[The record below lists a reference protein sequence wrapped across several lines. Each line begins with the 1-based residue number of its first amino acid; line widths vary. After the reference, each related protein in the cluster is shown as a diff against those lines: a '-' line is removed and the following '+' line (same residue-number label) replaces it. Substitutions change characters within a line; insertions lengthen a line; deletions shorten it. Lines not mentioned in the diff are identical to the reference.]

1 MKTIHGIENFP
12 ADEAS
17 IVTIGTFDGVHLGHQ
32 QILKQLIDTSRKSKL
47 KSVLLTFFP
56 HPRMVLQPDI
66 SMRLIQTIQEREKA
80 LQKTGLDY
88 LVIHPFSTEF
98 SRLSADDYVKQILVE
113 QLNVRKVV
121 VGYDHRFGRNRTASL
136 EDMYHYA
143 DIHEFEVIEIN
154 AEKIESTAVS
164 STKIRKAIDEGNI
177 ELANTY
183 LGHSFTIEGMVI
195 DGDKRGRELSY
206 PTANIDLQNPH
217 KIVPKQGVYL
227 VKSNLEDRII
237 YGMMN
242 IGTKPTFNAAIPSI
256 EVHFFDWN
264 DNLYGQA
271 VQLELLKWV
280 REERKFNTVEELQTQ
295 IQADEQYCRSSI
307 PTSHVSYK

>member
-206 PTANIDLQNPH
+206 PTANIALQNPH

-227 VKSNLEDRII
+227 VKSNLEGRII

-242 IGTKPTFNAAIPSI
+242 IGTKPTFNAAMPSI

-264 DNLYGQA
+264 GNLYGQA
-271 VQLELLKWV
+271 VQVELLKWV

-307 PTSHVSYK
+307 PTLHVSYK

>member
-12 ADEAS
+12 SDEAS

-32 QILKQLIDTSRKSKL
+32 QILKKLIDTSQKSKL

-56 HPRMVLQPDI
+56 HPKVVLQPDI
-66 SMRLIQTIQEREKA
+66 SMHLIQTIQEREKA
-80 LQKTGLDY
+80 LENTGLDY
-88 LVIHPFSTEF
+88 LVIHPFSIEF
-98 SRLSADDYVKQILVE
+98 SRLSADDYVKQILIE

-143 DIHEFEVIEIN
+143 DIYDFEVIEID
-154 AEKIESTAVS
+154 AKKINSTAVS
-164 STKIRKAIDEGNI
+164 STKIRKAIDDGNI
-177 ELANTY
+177 ELANNY
-183 LGHSFTIEGMVI
+183 LGHPFTIEGMVVH
-195 DGDKRGRELSY
+195 GDKRGRELSY
-206 PTANIDLQNPH
+206 PTANIDLQNQH

-227 VKSNLEDRII
+227 VKSKFNDRVV

-242 IGTKPTFNAAIPSI
+242 IGTKPTFDKTMPSI
-256 EVHFFDWN
+256 EVHFMDWN
-264 DNLYGQA
+264 GDLYGQEIQ
-271 VQLELLKWV
+271 VELLKWV
-280 REERKFNTVEELQTQ
+280 RDERKFKTAKELQTQ
-295 IQADEQYCRSSI
+295 IQMDEQNCRSSI

>member
-32 QILKQLIDTSRKSKL
+32 QILEQLIDTSRKSKL

-56 HPRMVLQPDI
+56 HPRVVLQPDVP
-66 SMRLIQTIQEREKA
+66 MHLIQTIEERERA
-80 LQKTGLDY
+80 LAKTGLDY
-88 LVIHPFSTEF
+88 LVIHPFSAEF
-98 SRLSADDYVKQILVE
+98 SRLSADDYVKRVLVQ
-113 QLNVRKVV
+113 QLNVQKVV

-143 DIHEFEVIEIN
+143 DIYDFELIEID
-154 AEKIESTAVS
+154 AKKIDSTAVS

-183 LGHSFTIEGMVI
+183 LGQPFTLEGMIVH
-195 DGDKRGRELSY
+195 GDKRGRELSY
-206 PTANIDLQNPH
+206 PTANMDLKNPH

-227 VKSNLEDRII
+227 VKSNLSNRVI

-242 IGTKPTFNAAIPSI
+242 IGTKPTFDASMPSI

-264 DNLYGQA
+264 GDLYGQA
-271 VQLELLKWV
+271 VQVELLKWV
-280 REERKFNTVEELQTQ
+280 REERKFSSVEELQTQ

-307 PTSHVSYK
+307 PT

>member
-32 QILKQLIDTSRKSKL
+32 QILKQLTDTSRKSKL

-80 LQKTGLDY
+80 LKNIGLDY
-88 LVIHPFSTEF
+88 LVIHPFSIAF

-206 PTANIDLQNPH
+206 PTANIDLQNQH

-227 VKSNLEDRII
+227 VKSKLKGRVV

-242 IGTKPTFNAAIPSI
+242 IGTKPTFDTTMPSI
-256 EVHFFDWN
+256 EVHFLDWN
-264 DNLYGQA
+264 GDLYGQA
-271 VQLELLKWV
+271 VQVELLKWV
-280 REERKFNTVEELQTQ
+280 REERKFSSAEELQTQ

-307 PTSHVSYK
+307 PT

>member
-32 QILKQLIDTSRKSKL
+32 QILKQLTETSRKSKL

-80 LQKTGLDY
+80 LENTGLDY
-88 LVIHPFSTEF
+88 LVIHPFSTTF

-143 DIHEFEVIEIN
+143 DIYDFEVIEID
-154 AEKIESTAVS
+154 AKKIDSIAVS
-164 STKIRKAIDEGNI
+164 STKIRKAIDDGNI

-183 LGHSFTIEGMVI
+183 LGQQFSLEGTVVH
-195 DGDKRGRELSY
+195 GEKRGRELSY
-206 PTANIDLQNPH
+206 PTANIDLQNQH

-227 VKSNLEDRII
+227 VKSKLKGHVV

-242 IGTKPTFNAAIPSI
+242 IGTKPTFDTSTPSI
-256 EVHFFDWN
+256 EVYFFDWN
-264 DNLYGQA
+264 DDLYGQV
-271 VQLELLKWV
+271 VQVELLKWV
-280 REERKFNTVEELQTQ
+280 REERKFSSVEELQAQ

-307 PTSHVSYK
+307 PTSHVSNK

>member
-32 QILKQLIDTSRKSKL
+32 QILKQLTDTSRKSKL

-80 LQKTGLDY
+80 LKITGLDY
-88 LVIHPFSTEF
+88 LVIHPFSIAF

-143 DIHEFEVIEIN
+143 DIYDFEVIEID
-154 AEKIESTAVS
+154 AKKIDSTAVS
-164 STKIRKAIDEGNI
+164 STKIRNAIDQGNI

-183 LGHSFTIEGMVI
+183 LGQPFTLEGMVVH
-195 DGDKRGRELSY
+195 GDKRGRELSY
-206 PTANIDLQNPH
+206 PTANIDLQNQH

-227 VKSNLEDRII
+227 VKSKLKGRVV

-242 IGTKPTFNAAIPSI
+242 IGTKPTFDTTMPSI
-256 EVHFFDWN
+256 EVHFLDWN
-264 DNLYGQA
+264 GGLYGQA
-271 VQLELLKWV
+271 VQVELLKWV
-280 REERKFNTVEELQTQ
+280 REERKFKTVKDLQAQ
-295 IQADEQYCRSSI
+295 IQTDEQNCRSSI

>member
-242 IGTKPTFNAAIPSI
+242 IGTKPTFNAAMPSI
-256 EVHFFDWN
+256 EVHFLDWN
-264 DNLYGQA
+264 GNLYGQA
-271 VQLELLKWV
+271 VQVELLKWV

>member
-227 VKSNLEDRII
+227 VKSKLKGRVV

-242 IGTKPTFNAAIPSI
+242 IGTKPTFDTTMPSI
-256 EVHFFDWN
+256 EVHFLDWN
-264 DNLYGQA
+264 GGLYGQA
-271 VQLELLKWV
+271 VQVELLKWI
-280 REERKFNTVEELQTQ
+280 REERKFKTVKDLQAQ
-295 IQADEQYCRSSI
+295 IQTDEQNCRSSI

>member
-164 STKIRKAIDEGNI
+164 STKIRKAIDEGKI

-206 PTANIDLQNPH
+206 PTANIGLQNQH

-227 VKSNLEDRII
+227 VKSKLKGRVV

-242 IGTKPTFNAAIPSI
+242 IGTKPTFDTTMPSI
-256 EVHFFDWN
+256 EVHFLDWN
-264 DNLYGQA
+264 GDLYGQS
-271 VQLELLKWV
+271 VQVELLKWV
-280 REERKFNTVEELQTQ
+280 REERKFSSVEELQTQ

-307 PTSHVSYK
+307 PT

>member
-206 PTANIDLQNPH
+206 PTANIDLQNQH

-227 VKSNLEDRII
+227 VKSKLKGRVV

-242 IGTKPTFNAAIPSI
+242 IGTKPTFDTTMPSI
-256 EVHFFDWN
+256 EVHFLDWN
-264 DNLYGQA
+264 GDLYGQA
-271 VQLELLKWV
+271 VQVELLKWV
-280 REERKFNTVEELQTQ
+280 REERKFSSVEELQTQ
-295 IQADEQYCRSSI
+295 IQAD
-307 PTSHVSYK
+307 

>member
-32 QILKQLIDTSRKSKL
+32 QILKELIDTSRKSKL

-206 PTANIDLQNPH
+206 PTANIDLQNQH

-227 VKSNLEDRII
+227 VKSKLKGRVV

-242 IGTKPTFNAAIPSI
+242 IGTKPTFDTTMPSI
-256 EVHFFDWN
+256 EVHFLDWN
-264 DNLYGQA
+264 GDLYGQA
-271 VQLELLKWV
+271 VQVELLKWV
-280 REERKFNTVEELQTQ
+280 REERKFSSVEELQTQ

-307 PTSHVSYK
+307 PT

>member
-206 PTANIDLQNPH
+206 PTANIDLQNQH

-227 VKSNLEDRII
+227 VKSKLKGRVV

-242 IGTKPTFNAAIPSI
+242 IGTKPTFDTTMPSI
-256 EVHFFDWN
+256 EVHFLDWN
-264 DNLYGQA
+264 GGLYGQA
-271 VQLELLKWV
+271 VQVELLKWV
-280 REERKFNTVEELQTQ
+280 REERKFKTVKELQTQ
-295 IQADEQYCRSSI
+295 IQTDEQNCRSSI

>member
-66 SMRLIQTIQEREKA
+66 SMCLIQTIQEREKA

-206 PTANIDLQNPH
+206 PTANIDLQNQH

-227 VKSNLEDRII
+227 VKSKLKGRVV

-242 IGTKPTFNAAIPSI
+242 IGTKPTFDTTMPSI
-256 EVHFFDWN
+256 EVHFLDWN
-264 DNLYGQA
+264 GNLYGQA
-271 VQLELLKWV
+271 VQVELLKWV
-280 REERKFNTVEELQTQ
+280 REERKFSSVEELQTQ

-307 PTSHVSYK
+307 PT

>member
-12 ADEAS
+12 ADEVS

-56 HPRMVLQPDI
+56 HPRMVLQPDVP
-66 SMRLIQTIQEREKA
+66 MHLIQTIEERERA
-80 LQKTGLDY
+80 LAKTGLDY
-88 LVIHPFSTEF
+88 LVIHPFSAEF
-98 SRLSADDYVKQILVE
+98 SRLSADDYVKRVLVQ
-113 QLNVRKVV
+113 QLNVQKVV

-143 DIHEFEVIEIN
+143 DIYDFEVIEID
-154 AEKIESTAVS
+154 AKKIDSTAVS

-183 LGHSFTIEGMVI
+183 LGQPFTLEGMIVH
-195 DGDKRGRELSY
+195 GDKRGRELSY
-206 PTANIDLQNPH
+206 PTANMDLQNPH

-227 VKSNLEDRII
+227 VKSNLSNRVV

-242 IGTKPTFNAAIPSI
+242 IGTKPTFDASMPSI

-264 DNLYGQA
+264 GDLYGQA
-271 VQLELLKWV
+271 VQVELLKWV
-280 REERKFNTVEELQTQ
+280 REERKFSSVEELQTQ

-307 PTSHVSYK
+307 PT

>member
-12 ADEAS
+12 ADEVS

-32 QILKQLIDTSRKSKL
+32 QILKQLIDTSLKSKL

-56 HPRMVLQPDI
+56 HPRMVLQPDVP
-66 SMRLIQTIQEREKA
+66 MHLIQTIEERERA
-80 LQKTGLDY
+80 LAKTGLDY
-88 LVIHPFSTEF
+88 LVIHPFSSEF
-98 SRLSADDYVKQILVE
+98 SRLSADDYVKRVLVQ
-113 QLNVRKVV
+113 QLNVQKVV
-121 VGYDHRFGRNRTASL
+121 VGYDHRFGRNRKASL
-136 EDMYHYA
+136 EDMYHYS
-143 DIHEFEVIEIN
+143 DIYDFEVIEID
-154 AEKIESTAVS
+154 AKKIDSTAVS

-183 LGHSFTIEGMVI
+183 LGQPFTLEGMIVH
-195 DGDKRGRELSY
+195 GDKRGRELSY
-206 PTANIDLQNPH
+206 PTANMDLQNPH

-227 VKSNLEDRII
+227 VKSNLSNRVV

-242 IGTKPTFNAAIPSI
+242 IGTKPTFDASMPSI

-264 DNLYGQA
+264 GDLYGQA
-271 VQLELLKWV
+271 VQVELLKWV
-280 REERKFNTVEELQTQ
+280 REERKFNSVEELQTQ

-307 PTSHVSYK
+307 PT

>member
-206 PTANIDLQNPH
+206 PTANIDLQNQH

-227 VKSNLEDRII
+227 VKSKLKGRVV

-242 IGTKPTFNAAIPSI
+242 IGTKPTFDTTMPSI
-256 EVHFFDWN
+256 EVHFLDWN
-264 DNLYGQA
+264 GNLYGKA
-271 VQLELLKWV
+271 VQVELLKWV

-307 PTSHVSYK
+307 PTLHVSYK

>member
-32 QILKQLIDTSRKSKL
+32 QILEQLIDTSRKSKL

-56 HPRMVLQPDI
+56 HPRMVLQPDVP
-66 SMRLIQTIQEREKA
+66 MHLIQTIEERERA
-80 LQKTGLDY
+80 LAKTGLDY
-88 LVIHPFSTEF
+88 LVIHPFSAEF
-98 SRLSADDYVKQILVE
+98 SRLSADDYVKRVLVQ
-113 QLNVRKVV
+113 QLNVQKVV

-143 DIHEFEVIEIN
+143 DIYDFEVIEID
-154 AEKIESTAVS
+154 AKKIDSTAVS

-183 LGHSFTIEGMVI
+183 LGQPFTLEGMIVH
-195 DGDKRGRELSY
+195 GDKRGRELSY
-206 PTANIDLQNPH
+206 PTANMDLQNSY

-227 VKSNLEDRII
+227 VKSNLSNRVV

-242 IGTKPTFNAAIPSI
+242 IGTKPTFDASMPSI

-264 DNLYGQA
+264 GDLYGQA
-271 VQLELLKWV
+271 VQVELIKWV
-280 REERKFNTVEELQTQ
+280 REERKFSSVEELQTQ

-307 PTSHVSYK
+307 PS

>member
-12 ADEAS
+12 SDEAS

-32 QILKQLIDTSRKSKL
+32 QILKQLIDTSQKSKL

-56 HPRMVLQPDI
+56 HPKVVLQPDI
-66 SMRLIQTIQEREKA
+66 SMNLIQTIQEREKT
-80 LQKTGLDY
+80 LENTGLDY
-88 LVIHPFSTEF
+88 LVIHPFSIEF

-143 DIHEFEVIEIN
+143 DIYDFEVIEID
-154 AEKIESTAVS
+154 AKKINSTAVS
-164 STKIRKAIDEGNI
+164 STKIRKAIDDGNI
-177 ELANTY
+177 ELANNY
-183 LGHSFTIEGMVI
+183 LGHPFTIEGTVVH
-195 DGDKRGRELSY
+195 GDKRGRELSY
-206 PTANIDLQNPH
+206 PTANIDLQNQH

-227 VKSNLEDRII
+227 VKSKFNDRVV

-242 IGTKPTFNAAIPSI
+242 IGTKPTFDKTMPSI
-256 EVHFFDWN
+256 EVHFMDWN
-264 DNLYGQA
+264 GDLYGQEI
-271 VQLELLKWV
+271 QLELLKWV
-280 REERKFNTVEELQTQ
+280 REERKFKTVKELQTQ
-295 IQADEQYCRSSI
+295 IQMDEQNCRSSI

>member
-32 QILKQLIDTSRKSKL
+32 QILKQLTETSRKSKL

-56 HPRMVLQPDI
+56 HPRMVLQPDV

-80 LQKTGLDY
+80 LENTGLDY
-88 LVIHPFSTEF
+88 LVIHPFSTTF

-143 DIHEFEVIEIN
+143 DIYDFEVIEID
-154 AEKIESTAVS
+154 AKKIDSIAVS
-164 STKIRKAIDEGNI
+164 STKIRKAIDDGNI

-183 LGHSFTIEGMVI
+183 LGQQFSLEGTVVH
-195 DGDKRGRELSY
+195 GEKRGRELSY
-206 PTANIDLQNPH
+206 PTANIDLQNQH

-227 VKSNLEDRII
+227 VKSKLKGHVV

-242 IGTKPTFNAAIPSI
+242 IGTKPTFDTSTPSI

-264 DNLYGQA
+264 DDLYGQV
-271 VQLELLKWV
+271 VQVELLKWV
-280 REERKFNTVEELQTQ
+280 REERKFSSVEELQAQ

-307 PTSHVSYK
+307 PTSHVSNK